1 MIVGYRIKPLTNN
14 YNRDIIDL
22 SNEREESKMMI
33 AGDKNM
39 ITIANQCPFCGKEY
53 TFKVPTEGY
62 DKYMAGALVQN
73 TFPELS
79 ATEREYFVS
88 GICETCQKK
97 VFGEEEE
104 DDEDLWEDEIY
115 ND

>member
-1 MIVGYRIKPLTNN
+1 MI
-14 YNRDIIDL
+14 
-22 SNEREESKMMI
+22 I

-62 DKYMAGALVQN
+62 DKYMAGALVQDA
-73 TFPELS
+73 FPTLS

-97 VFGEEEE
+97 VLGEEEE
-104 DDEDLWEDEIY
+104 DDEDSWEDEIY
-115 ND
+115 NDQGGHRPNFCPGRQKNT